1 MKMKDED
8 NLLPVEFMSL
18 TVKELEKRMDFIEA
32 KIVETK
38 EVLDV
43 QKESWKD
50 NIKSVTNEF
59 IENYVI

>member
-1 MKMKDED
+1 MKDED

-43 QKESWKD
+43 QKDSWKD
-50 NIKSVTNEF
+50 NIKLVTNDF

>member
-18 TVKELEKRMDFIEA
+18 TVKELEKRMDFIEK

-43 QKESWKD
+43 
-50 NIKSVTNEF
+50 
-59 IENYVI
+59 

>member
-1 MKMKDED
+1 MKDED